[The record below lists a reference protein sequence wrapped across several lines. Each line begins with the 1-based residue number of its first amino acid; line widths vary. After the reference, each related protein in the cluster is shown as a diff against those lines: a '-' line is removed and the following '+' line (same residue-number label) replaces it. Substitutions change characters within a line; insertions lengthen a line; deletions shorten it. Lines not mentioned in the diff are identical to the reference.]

1 MKKILTIAICLI
13 SISIYSHTI
22 NYENQVLRHWNIQK
36 EHQFIDASFSMMKN
50 NMVYIEDAQNS
61 ITKHPFSSLSKA
73 DQEYVNQREAQI
85 KAINTLSASQNN
97 VEKSS
102 YSYIKYLVIL
112 LLFFGLGFY
121 LFKVA
126 DRKKMKYV
134 LPILSFGVLMTLY
147 SFTKKMVTTTDPNF
161 VNSAFLPFVP
171 NVSTSWDNT
180 YFYVESKGIPN
191 HTMMVGIS
199 NHGWQQQVPIPQC
212 YIGTNH
218 WSIPLNPV
226 IAATPI
232 AIDNVHFTRG
242 AIAIAANG
250 VPIFNYHTNTGVDS
264 FVEGQLDNY
273 GGHSGRGDDYHYH
286 IAPLH
291 LYTLGQTTSNLP
303 CAFSLDGFAVYGSV
317 EPDGSPMTTLDA
329 NHGHYGSNGIYHY
342 HGTATA
348 PYMIAN
354 FVGQVTEDAT
364 NQLIPQATA
373 HPVRN
378 GNWTPLNGALITSC
392 VPNSTNNG
400 YNLAYSL
407 NGTPGYATNFSW
419 NNTTYTFNYV
429 TPTGTTTT
437 NYNGFAQCTVPNLTA
452 TDFIAIE
459 KSITVYPNPATDIL
473 NINLGNTNLE
483 NEVQNISIFD
493 LKGSL
498 ISGTSKFVP
507 SLDIKKL
514 STGTYFVKIQFSQSV
529 VTKKI
534 VVK

>member
-1 MKKILTIAICLI
+1 MKKILTIVICLI

-36 EHQFIDASFSMMKN
+36 EHQFIDGSFSMMKN

-171 NVSTSWDNT
+171 NVATSWDNT

-264 FVEGQLDNY
+264 FLDGQLDTY
-273 GGHSGRGDDYHYH
+273 GGHCGRGDDYHYH

-291 LYTLGQTTSNLP
+291 LYTLGQTTANLP

-317 EPDGSPMTTLDA
+317 EPDGTTMNSLDT
-329 NHGHYGSNGIYHY
+329 NHGHYYNGMYHY

-364 NQLIPQATA
+364 YQLIPQAAA

-378 GNWTPLNGALITSC
+378 ENWTPLSGALITSC
-392 VPNSTNNG
+392 TANSGNNG
-400 YNLAYSL
+400 YNLSYSL
-407 NGTPGYATNFSW
+407 NGISGYATNYSW
-419 NNTTYTFNYV
+419 TGNVYTFNYV

-437 NYNGFAQCTVPNLTA
+437 NYNGFTQCTVPLAVNS
-452 TDFIAIE
+452 FAIE
-459 KSITVYPNPATDIL
+459 NNIKLYPNPATDVL
-473 NINLGNTNLE
+473 NINLGNAALE
-483 NEVQNISIFD
+483 NNVQNISIYGIKGDLIYKTDKFKNSID
-493 LKGSL
+493 VKNLLKGM
-498 ISGTSKFVP
+498 
-507 SLDIKKL
+507 
-514 STGTYFVKIQFSQSV
+514 YFVKIQIDANLI
-529 VTKKI
+529 TKKI
-534 VVK
+534 IIQ